1 MSKTY
6 VLVADAVRARV
17 FALEGESG
25 KLREVFCVSHPEAR
39 QPGTACASD
48 RPARVHDRQGHH
60 RHAIEPRS
68 DLVDE
73 EGRRFAAELVAT
85 LEGMRARAELD
96 RLVVFAPPRFLGQLR
111 ARFGRDLQRAVVH
124 ELDRDF
130 TLAGPEVLR
139 AHVPRGLWDGA
150 SSRSS

>member
-17 FALEGESG
+17 FALEGDTG

-39 QPGTACASD
+39 LAGAAFASD

-60 RHAIEPRS
+60 RHAMQPRS
-68 DLVDE
+68 DPADE
-73 EGRRFAAELVAT
+73 EDQRFAAELVAT
-85 LEGMRARAELD
+85 LDGMRARAELD

-111 ARFGRDLQRAVVH
+111 ARFGRELQRAVAY

-139 AHVPRGLWDGA
+139 THVPREFWEQAARGH
-150 SSRSS
+150 